1 MAYDDELASRV
12 RRALAR
18 AQHIEERQMFGG
30 LAFMVGG
37 KICVSVGRDRLMCRI
52 DPAIHDAAL
61 QHRGCRPVVMNGRH
75 YRGYVHVDGDAVRS
89 ERELGR
95 WIRLALAF
103 NARANSARRRQQ
115 ETGIVS

>member
-1 MAYDDELASRV
+1 VAYDDELASRV

-52 DPAIHDAAL
+52 DPAFHDAAL
-61 QHRGCRPVVMNGRH
+61 QHRGCRTVVMNGRH
-75 YRGYVHVDGDAVRS
+75 YRGYVHVDGDVVRS

-95 WIRLALAF
+95 WVRLALDF
-103 NARANSARRRQQ
+103 NTRASSGGRR
-115 ETGIVS
+115 